1 MRDPARRYACSGGV
15 KDQGSRLERF
25 SLQFCASVCTRSV
38 CVQCVD
44 QECLCQFV

>member
-1 MRDPARRYACSGGV
+1 V

-25 SLQFCASVCTRSV
+25 SLQFCVSVWIRSV
-38 CVQCVD
+38 CAQCVDQECLCQCVD